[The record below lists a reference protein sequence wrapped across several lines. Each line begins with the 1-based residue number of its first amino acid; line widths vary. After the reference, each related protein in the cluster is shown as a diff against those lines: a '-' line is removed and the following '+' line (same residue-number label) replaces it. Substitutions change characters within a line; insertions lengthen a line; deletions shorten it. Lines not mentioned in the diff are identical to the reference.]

1 MNLYGTLSF
10 DASGKTLKT
19 GGTLTLKSTDADT
32 ARIADI
38 TSNATISGNVVSGT
52 VTIERY
58 ISPKRAWHLLAVPIA
73 ATGAPSINAA
83 WQQGGVSPGVTKAF
97 HSTRSRRICYAG
109 LAYGQQPLQHHPV
122 QNRQHR
128 KPLYPERPG
137 VFSQSADGIIS
148 GTRKFKEKMND
159 LQLSI

>member
-1 MNLYGTLSF
+1 MNLFGTLSF

-58 ISPKRAWHLLAVPIA
+58 IISQTCLAFTGCVNSSNRGAIHKCRVA
-73 ATGAPSINAA
+73 A
-83 WQQGGVSPGVTKAF
+83 
-97 HSTRSRRICYAG
+97 R
-109 LAYGQQPLQHHPV
+109 
-122 QNRQHR
+122 
-128 KPLYPERPG
+128 
-137 VFSQSADGIIS
+137 
-148 GTRKFKEKMND
+148 
-159 LQLSI
+159 